1 MTSMNDPVRVKLSEH
16 DLAER
21 AGIMAT
27 KLEHV
32 RVLRRKKA
40 DDAKSTQA
48 LIDTELDE
56 LAAMARVILECEED
70 AKQGELFVDGTLSGL
85 SAGIAER
92 CSCEGGPDADVKSP
106 TCKVHGVEPDEPPA
120 DPAKCNGWHLGAKC
134 GPECWLHDGEVKHDD
149 GAEVAADYVVPG
161 EVEVGTVE
169 EPAAVAEFREAKKR
183 RRSREASA

>member
-32 RVLRRKKA
+32 RVLRRKKS

-56 LAAMARVILECEED
+56 LAAMARVILEAED
-70 AKQGELFVDGTLSGL
+70 EAKQGELFADGTLTGI
-85 SAGIAER
+85 SAELAKR
-92 CSCEGGPDADVKSP
+92 CTCEGGPEADVKSP
-106 TCKVHGVEPDEPPA
+106 SCTLHGVDSFEQAEVERADGSLSDES
-120 DPAKCNGWHLGAKC
+120 
-134 GPECWLHDGEVKHDD
+134 
-149 GAEVAADYVVPG
+149 GAEVEADYVVPG
-161 EVEVGTVE
+161 EVEVGTVD
-169 EPAAVAEFREAKKR
+169 EPAAVADFREAKKR

>member
-16 DLAER
+16 DLAGR
-21 AGIMAT
+21 AQVMAT

-40 DDAKSTQA
+40 DDAKSTQT
-48 LIDTELDE
+48 LIDSELDD
-56 LAAMARVILECEED
+56 LAAMARVILEAEED

-92 CSCEGGPDADVKSP
+92 CSCEGGPEAEVKSP
-106 TCKVHGVEPDEPPA
+106 TCKVHGVEGGDAPTSAACDRWHVGAPCA
-120 DPAKCNGWHLGAKC
+120 D
-134 GPECWLHDGEVKHDD
+134 PECWLSSKPADD
-149 GAEVAADYVVPG
+149 EGTEAAADYVVPG

-169 EPAAVAEFREAKKR
+169 EPAAVTEFREAKKR